1 MRKKDPVYW
10 EKMYDYKITRFKRLI
25 KEILLT
31 VECIFALWLLT
42 LWVDDKK
49 SLQRFLYYK
58 ENC

>member
-31 VECIFALWLLT
+31 VECIFAL
-42 LWVDDKK
+42 
-49 SLQRFLYYK
+49 
-58 ENC
+58 